1 MKRNTDLNYLTF
13 LRELERE
20 VTAGANQKLPE
31 DRDGLKRARKWF
43 EGRFA
48 GKLIAFAAGQLS
60 KGEEKI
66 GKALY
71 IKADEMREQEKVTL
85 SAIRKL
91 TEIQDV
97 YEFNHPPSWPPV
109 VPVDQLVSR
118 FVGHAIGLHSENP
131 EAELAT
137 YIEASFRDTVIPALA
152 WGLLTQLHHLP
163 AEDKA
168 SAVSALARRLGSDAG
183 AKVAP
188 AKLTLD
194 ASGRVAAIPYL
205 RMAEGLIRLL
215 GLKGAEWRISP
226 EAIEGLRLALKSSF
240 LELASGES
248 GAFPAILSTHYG
260 PQRGGSDRAHAVALA
275 QRRTGAVSAFLRKR
289 IELLETAKAAELDGF
304 RRLCDADL
312 YAACKE
318 AQAWL
323 SADASNE
330 AADRGRLAAG
340 RAYWLAR
347 QTFGRHDPA
356 AAEWLAALVER
367 TNEEGKII
375 HRSSVDLSPQELEA
389 IEWAS
394 KLTLQLLR
402 EAARAYR
409 GQDELRA
416 LCLRFAA
423 GYATNPRYHRAS
435 AVLSLQHVVVEE
447 YARERKAR
455 ARLTDMFRARIAWQ
469 SQATLLPT
477 KNRSEVRKA
486 ASFYQSAVTE
496 GGDPEDGLDA
506 EAPVQLFPELLAFL
520 ETYHDE
526 SKGGEKLLRVID
538 YVVQQNYGIY
548 FDAVTERRLIGE
560 GIEQFKTWHSRIE
573 KELMTH
579 NADIALRLKAAKA
592 AGQPTAGIVLQ
603 YCMETHGL
611 TEFGYVSSK
620 GERAKDA

>member
-20 VTAGANQKLPE
+20 VTAGANQKLPD

-48 GKLIAFAAGQLS
+48 GKLFAFAAGQLS

-66 GKALY
+66 GQALS
-71 IKADEMREQEKVTL
+71 IRAEEMREQEKLTL

-97 YEFNHPPSWPPV
+97 YEFDHPPSWPPV

-131 EAELAT
+131 EAALAT

-152 WGLLTQLHHLP
+152 WGLQTQLSHLP
-163 AEDKA
+163 AEDKS
-168 SAVSALARRLGSDAG
+168 SAVSALVRRLESDAE

-188 AKLTLD
+188 TKLTLD
-194 ASGRVAAIPYL
+194 TSGRVAAIPYL
-205 RMAEGLIRLL
+205 RIAEGLLRLL

-226 EAIEGLRLALKSSF
+226 EAIAGLRLELKSSF
-240 LELASGES
+240 LELVSDES
-248 GAFPAILSTHYG
+248 GAFPAILATHYG
-260 PQRGGSDRAHAVALA
+260 PRRGGSDRAHAVALA
-275 QRRTGAVSAFLRKR
+275 QRRTGTAAAFLRQR
-289 IELLETAKAAELDGF
+289 IELLGTARAPELDDF
-304 RRLCDADL
+304 RRLCGTDL
-312 YAACKE
+312 RAACQE

-323 SADASNE
+323 SSDTSNE
-330 AADRGRLAAG
+330 TADRGRLAAG

-347 QTFGRHDPA
+347 QTFGKHDLA
-356 AAEWLAALVER
+356 AAEWLTALVEQ
-367 TNEEGKII
+367 TNEKGDVVR
-375 HRSSVDLSPQELEA
+375 RSSRELAPQELEA
-389 IEWAS
+389 FELAS

-402 EAARAYR
+402 EAARKYR

-435 AVLSLQHVVVEE
+435 AVLALQQVVVEE
-447 YARERKAR
+447 YAREPKAR

-477 KNRSEVRKA
+477 KNRAEIRQA

-496 GGDPEDGLDA
+496 GGDPKDGLDA

-520 ETYHDE
+520 ETYHNE
-526 SKGGEKLLRVID
+526 SKGGEKLLRIID

-548 FDAVTERRLIGE
+548 FDAVTERGLLND
-560 GIEQFKTWHSRIE
+560 GIEQFKAWHSRIE
-573 KELMTH
+573 KGLMERNT
-579 NADIALRLKAAKA
+579 DIALRLKTAKSK
-592 AGQPTAGIVLQ
+592 GEPTTSIILQ
-603 YCMETHGL
+603 YCMKTLGR
-611 TEFGYVSSK
+611 TEFGYELSK
-620 GERAKDA
+620 EEPAKGA